1 MCFGGGGGSPP
12 PQPAPQPPAPPP
24 PPAPAPPP
32 APEPAAPAAPPTLV
46 EGGDANKVKKR
57 TSAKAAQQQASQGAA
72 SLRIPLS
79 TGEGGIA
86 GGGADAKP
94 KGALNIPK

>member
-1 MCFGGGGGSPP
+1 MCFGGGGSAPQMPAPTPP
-12 PQPAPQPPAPPP
+12 PPAP

-32 APEPAAPAAPPTLV
+32 MPEPAAPSAPPTLV

-79 TGEGGIA
+79 TGEGGVAGA
-86 GGGADAKP
+86 GGP
-94 KGALNIPK
+94 SKGALNIPK

>member
-1 MCFGGGGGSPP
+1 MCFGGGGSAPQMPAPTPP
-12 PQPAPQPPAPPP
+12 PPAP

-32 APEPAAPAAPPTLV
+32 MPEPAAPSAPPTLV

-79 TGEGGIA
+79 TGEGGA
-86 GGGADAKP
+86 VGAEGP
-94 KGALNIPK
+94 KKGSLNIPK